1 MTRPAVLGSRAF
13 RAGLVVVL
21 IAVAVLAVQVVRV
34 QGATGEFR
42 LTPSESPPELHEV
55 GRRYM
60 RSSSTPT
67 AALPQGVQE
76 IGETPGGGELFGPR
90 HVSLEGDPEGP
101 VNPTVIW
108 VRDDDGRV
116 WTYALVGGP

>member
-1 MTRPAVLGSRAF
+1 MTKPAVLGSRGF

-21 IAVAVLAVQVVRV
+21 VAVAVLAVQVVRV
-34 QGATGEFR
+34 PAPAAR
-42 LTPSESPPELHEV
+42 AARHYV
-55 GRRYM
+55 
-60 RSSSTPT
+60 RSSSTRA
-67 AALPQGVQE
+67 AALPKGVQE

-90 HVSLEGDPEGP
+90 HVTLEGDPEGP
-101 VNPTVIW
+101 INPTVIW